1 MLQNCVFKIDVDTK
15 DWFRS
20 TIVRAIK
27 TFAQTAGGMIT
38 VGAAMTDINWKLA
51 FSVAL
56 VAAIYSVLTSIGGL
70 PEVHGKRQNNLLGN
84 SENDPLNTPKM
95 PDSFALNSNSSATI
109 YLICVDA
116 SVDELG

>member
-1 MLQNCVFKIDVDTK
+1 MLKNCVFKIDVDTK

-70 PEVHGKRQNNLLGN
+70 PEV
-84 SENDPLNTPKM
+84 PATNTVSKDLEDTTYNEVEDLEEGDM
-95 PDSFALNSNSSATI
+95 
-109 YLICVDA
+109 
-116 SVDELG
+116 

>member
-1 MLQNCVFKIDVDTK
+1 MLKNCVFKIDVDTK

-51 FSVAL
+51 FSVAS
-56 VAAIYSVLTSIGGL
+56 VAAIYSILTSIGGL
-70 PEVHGKRQNNLLGN
+70 PEV
-84 SENDPLNTPKM
+84 P
-95 PDSFALNSNSSATI
+95 ATNAKSTDLEDTT
-109 YLICVDA
+109 YNEVEDLEEGDM
-116 SVDELG
+116 

>member
-1 MLQNCVFKIDVDTK
+1 MLKNCVFKIDVDTK

-56 VAAIYSVLTSIGGL
+56 VAAIYSILTSIGGL
-70 PEVHGKRQNNLLGN
+70 PEV
-84 SENDPLNTPKM
+84 PATNTKST
-95 PDSFALNSNSSATI
+95 DLEDTTYNEVEDLEEGDI
-109 YLICVDA
+109 R
-116 SVDELG
+116 

>member
-1 MLQNCVFKIDVDTK
+1 MLKNCVFKIDVDTK
-15 DWFRS
+15 EWFRS

-56 VAAIYSVLTSIGGL
+56 VAAIYSILTSIGGL
-70 PEVHGKRQNNLLGN
+70 PEV
-84 SENDPLNTPKM
+84 PATNTESTDLEDTTYNEVEDLEEGDM
-95 PDSFALNSNSSATI
+95 
-109 YLICVDA
+109 
-116 SVDELG
+116 